1 MLTFAVPVVGGM
13 TSIRGKGWTVDVSDT
28 VNDLLVGACWI
39 PLWPLFSEDSM
50 LHKYYSAMV
59 ESHKMWL
66 SLIL

>member
-28 VNDLLVGACWI
+28 VNDLLGGACSI
-39 PLWPLFSEDSM
+39 PLWSLFSEDSM
-50 LHKYYSAMV
+50 LHKYYSAVV